1 VHDRFQEVY
10 KNAVNPPRQEHLE
23 IAEMYSTLSYVK
35 LLNLC
40 FTRLLKDSLYGHNY
54 SENDDVYLNTK
65 DSRDLSVINYNKVV
79 NFTSELTPDIAD
91 DNKSE
96 EYTFATGENMAL
108 AKEYEVT
115 VHETAALAKESQITV
130 HEIDMIDEES
140 VVTVFHNDRRT

>member
-1 VHDRFQEVY
+1 LRDTGRGGIDNVDNITWSCATSFFKIV
-10 KNAVNPPRQEHLE
+10 
-23 IAEMYSTLSYVK
+23 
-35 LLNLC
+35 
-40 FTRLLKDSLYGHNY
+40 
-54 SENDDVYLNTK
+54 NDDVYQNTK
-65 DSRDLSVINYNKVV
+65 DLLDLSVINYNKVV
-79 NFTSELTPDIAD
+79 NSTSELTPDIAD

-96 EYTFATGENMAL
+96 ECTFATDKNTAL